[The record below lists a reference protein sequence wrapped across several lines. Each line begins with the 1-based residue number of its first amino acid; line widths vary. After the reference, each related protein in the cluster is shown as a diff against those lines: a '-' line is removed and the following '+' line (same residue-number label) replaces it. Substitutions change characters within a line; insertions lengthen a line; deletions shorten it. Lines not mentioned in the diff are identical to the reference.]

1 MTKDLYATKPQPA
14 GLKYAKRMVTR
25 KNYQGRVIEVT
36 HTLYNILDIT
46 DTDTLLDIGSGL
58 GYISKN
64 FSQIVK
70 HIYCCDINQDLINMA
85 EMNCQHRSNMS
96 FHKITNEPYLNFL
109 KDSSI
114 TKAYAH
120 SVLVHCH
127 TTTII
132 NYLKELERVLK
143 PDGLF
148 FFSYCIKSADRNLIQ
163 SDKNKIE
170 NTIDTLNF
178 NIIKEVEHDWKM
190 FADSVVIEL
199 LLSN

>member
-1 MTKDLYATKPQPA
+1 MINRNVSCTAAEKDAPRPNSHQPTSRK
-14 GLKYAKRMVTR
+14 GTFHRVTM
-25 KNYQGRVIEVT
+25 KA
-36 HTLYNILDIT
+36 D
-46 DTDTLLDIGSGL
+46 LLQP
-58 GYISKN
+58 YISKN

-114 TKAYAH
+114 TKAYAY

-148 FFSYCIKSADRNLIQ
+148 LFSYCIKSDDDNLIQ

-170 NTIDTLNF
+170 NTIDKLNF
-178 NIIKEVEHDWKM
+178 NIIKESKCYWKM

-199 LLSN
+199 LLSK